1 MRLAAAI
8 LRFERHMSAVK
19 DLVEKDLSDYY
30 IYTALAMECFQA
42 ANSLIEIGERIVVL
56 KKLGVPS
63 SYREI
68 FEILRKAK
76 LLSEEELRAA
86 KRVIFL
92 RNLIAHEYYRITEEE
107 LVEMVE
113 NLQRL
118 VSFVEKAKKIKG

>member
-30 IYTALAMECFQA
+30 VYTALAMECFQA

>member
-1 MRLAAAI
+1 MKLAAAI
-8 LRFERHMSAVK
+8 LRFKRHMSAAK

-68 FEILRKAK
+68 FEILHKAK